1 MLAGI
6 IVLKLMQRLIKS
18 KYSGATSLLVV
29 LALGMFMIV
38 LVSGIAALSLRE
50 QQQTRNTEFSNRALQ
65 TAEAGVKVAVQ
76 KLSAN
81 PNYTKTGCAP
91 GPDFENIIQDSSL
104 NQEITCIEVKN
115 SFDSYEGFA
124 EGDKSSQLIIKAPAV
139 NLGIKNVQLRWHS
152 KTLDA
157 VLPNYAMPNSG
168 PFYPTSQN
176 PAYQWASSVEMTFI
190 YWPVGPTI
198 SGDNIKIATVFF
210 TPGNQDLAH
219 TAISTKCEKQS
230 GAANLGEYRCVT
242 NPSSSEGFDLS
253 SVLGVDS
260 TNHDYV
266 VRIKP
271 RYTDTHFQFTAYDK
285 NKKQMN
291 IQSTKA
297 QIDVTARSGDLY
309 RRIKAEKVIAP
320 TVLDS
325 LFDSVLYAG
334 AGSSDN
340 TTRDICKN
348 LVVRAN
354 GTLAPTTS
362 APLCT
367 PN

>member
-1 MLAGI
+1 
-6 IVLKLMQRLIKS
+6 MQRLIKS
-18 KYSGATSLLVV
+18 KYSGVTSLLVV

-50 QQQTRNTEFSNRALQ
+50 QQQAKNTEFSNRALQ

-76 KLSAN
+76 KLSSD

-91 GPDFENIIQDSSL
+91 GPDYENIIQDSSL

-115 SFDSYEGFA
+115 SFNSYEAPA
-124 EGDKSSQLIIKAPAV
+124 ESDKSRQLTIKAPAA
-139 NLGIKNVQLRWHS
+139 NLGIKSVQLRWHS
-152 KTLDA
+152 KTLDPPLA
-157 VLPNYAMPNSG
+157 NYATPASG

-190 YWPVGPTI
+190 YWPVGPSI
-198 SGDNIKIATVFF
+198 VSGDNIKIATVFF

-219 TAISTKCEKQS
+219 TTISTKCEKQS
-230 GAANLGEYRCVT
+230 GATNLGEYRCAT
-242 NPSSSEGFDLS
+242 NPSSTEGFDLS

-260 TNHDYV
+260 TNFDYV

-271 RYTDTHFQFTAYDK
+271 RYADTHFQFTAYDK
-285 NKKQMN
+285 DKKPMILKSN
-291 IQSTKA
+291 VA
-297 QIDVTARSGDLY
+297 QIDVTARTGDLY

-320 TVLDS
+320 TALDS

-340 TTRDICKN
+340 STRDICKN

-354 GTLAPTTS
+354 GTLAPTSS